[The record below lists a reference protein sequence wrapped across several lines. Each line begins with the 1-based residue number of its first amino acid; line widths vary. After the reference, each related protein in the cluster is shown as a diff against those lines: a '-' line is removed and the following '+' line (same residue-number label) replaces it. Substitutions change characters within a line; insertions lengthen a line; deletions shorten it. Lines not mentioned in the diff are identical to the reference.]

1 MLGRQSSRSDMNER
15 HPWQEGVTT
24 ASDRVVQRTT
34 ILGEDTLEI
43 GEGEIPRYMMLET
56 VIMHTVYQP
65 QH

>member
-1 MLGRQSSRSDMNER
+1 MNER

-24 ASDRVVQRTT
+24 ASDRVSQRTT